1 MGVTLLFPGPYGPP
15 AAQAAMLA
23 ESLAA
28 LRWLDR
34 LGVTASAA
42 VGYGVGEIA
51 GLVWAG
57 SLSAPEAARLVAQ
70 HGEVL
75 SAMDALKTAMVR
87 VAADE
92 ATARALGSRSGLAI
106 AAYEAPRSHV
116 LAGPVRAVRNVAR
129 QAAGLGIAADVLD
142 APHALHSPA
151 MAPCAAPLRSVL
163 AHIRF
168 TPPRRRLV
176 STVTARELTP
186 HDDIPSLL
194 CAQLTSPLLF
204 AEALRAATADADLLF
219 VAGADV
225 PLAASAAACC
235 GLPVVGFPA
244 GAYRPG
250 GQQAAA
256 PEPATPPAPV
266 PQPVTSPAPATGGAG
281 SSWTWRGDPGLQ
293 AGEGTPF
300 HLPWNV
306 GGVR

>member
-1 MGVTLLFPGPYGPP
+1 
-15 AAQAAMLA
+15 MLA

-34 LGVTASAA
+34 LGITASAA
-42 VGYGVGEIA
+42 VGYGAGEIA

-70 HGEVL
+70 RGEVL
-75 SAMDALKTAMVR
+75 SAMDALRTAMVR

-129 QAAGLGIAADVLD
+129 WATGLGIAADVLD
-142 APHALHSPA
+142 APHALHSPV

-163 AHIRF
+163 AHIQYA
-168 TPPRRRLV
+168 PPRRRLL
-176 STVTARELTP
+176 STVTARELAP

-194 CAQLTSPLLF
+194 CAQLTSPVLF
-204 AEALRAATADADLLF
+204 AEALRPAAADADLLF
-219 VAGADV
+219 VAGTDV

-235 GLPVVGFPA
+235 GLPVAGFRA
-244 GAYRPG
+244 GVYRSD

-256 PEPATPPAPV
+256 LGCDIRAAPAPVRGAGAALAPESATLPAPVSQPVTPPAP
-266 PQPVTSPAPATGGAG
+266 A
-281 SSWTWRGDPGLQ
+281 
-293 AGEGTPF
+293 
-300 HLPWNV
+300 
-306 GGVR
+306 

>member
-1 MGVTLLFPGPYGPP
+1 
-15 AAQAAMLA
+15 MLA

-34 LGVTASAA
+34 LGITASAA
-42 VGYGVGEIA
+42 VGYGAGEIA

-70 HGEVL
+70 RGEVL
-75 SAMDALKTAMVR
+75 SAMDALRTAMVR

-129 QAAGLGIAADVLD
+129 WAAGLGIAADVLD
-142 APHALHSPA
+142 APHALHSPV

-163 AHIRF
+163 AHIQYA
-168 TPPRRRLV
+168 PPRRRLL
-176 STVTARELTP
+176 STVTARELAP

-194 CAQLTSPLLF
+194 CAQLTSPVLF
-204 AEALRAATADADLLF
+204 AEALRPAAADADLLF
-219 VAGADV
+219 VAGTDV

-235 GLPVVGFPA
+235 GLPAAGYSAAGGPA
-244 GAYRPG
+244 VAWIGPRMRDAGPLWPDPASSPG
-250 GQQAAA
+250 D
-256 PEPATPPAPV
+256 TPPRLARPVRGPVQPV
-266 PQPVTSPAPATGGAG
+266 PSSIPDLRVRGLPA
-281 SSWTWRGDPGLQ
+281 
-293 AGEGTPF
+293 
-300 HLPWNV
+300 
-306 GGVR
+306 